1 MRRSSDGHGGGV
13 RGVPGVF
20 RQDGL
25 SPEQMVEKLREVP
38 QYQHIR
44 DVDDLVDLLHT
55 AIFGSTN
62 MMAQGIPPSPE
73 QLRKELGIDLTK
85 PWWKDSWRPK

>member
-1 MRRSSDGHGGGV
+1 
-13 RGVPGVF
+13 VF